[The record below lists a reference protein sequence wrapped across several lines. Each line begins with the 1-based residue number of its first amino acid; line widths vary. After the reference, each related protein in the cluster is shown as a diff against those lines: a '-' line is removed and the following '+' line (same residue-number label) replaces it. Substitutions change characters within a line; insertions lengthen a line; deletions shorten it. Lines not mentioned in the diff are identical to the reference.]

1 MGSYGIRPAYF
12 CMNCVSTSLIGSLRT
27 MEDVLFICFLLW
39 KLLFSQKLPVELVVF
54 GAHDAFWK
62 VYIAYI

>member
-1 MGSYGIRPAYF
+1 
-12 CMNCVSTSLIGSLRT
+12 